1 MISNDCN
8 DKRNDVT
15 NPQEMEM
22 EERKKQMEERQ
33 LKENLC
39 LLEFIDMFW
48 RKNICK
54 ALSLTRVIVV
64 PNDLLA
70 CHMWKRLREDF

>member
-1 MISNDCN
+1 MNFEKFLRTSFFKEHLLLAASTMVSNDCN
-8 DKRNDVT
+8 DKRDDVT

-39 LLEFIDMFW
+39 LLEFINMF
-48 RKNICK
+48 
-54 ALSLTRVIVV
+54 
-64 PNDLLA
+64 
-70 CHMWKRLREDF
+70 

>member
-1 MISNDCN
+1 MNFEKFLRTSFFTEHLLLAASAMISNDCN
-8 DKRNDVT
+8 DKRDDVT

-39 LLEFIDMFW
+39 LLEFINMF
-48 RKNICK
+48 
-54 ALSLTRVIVV
+54 
-64 PNDLLA
+64 
-70 CHMWKRLREDF
+70 

>member
-1 MISNDCN
+1 MINNDCN
-8 DKRNDVT
+8 DKRDDVT

-39 LLEFIDMFW
+39 LLEFINMF
-48 RKNICK
+48 
-54 ALSLTRVIVV
+54 
-64 PNDLLA
+64 
-70 CHMWKRLREDF
+70 